1 MANKKNSAVEIPY
14 LLSEAVKN
22 GRAVLFLGAG
32 ASKECRNAKG
42 EMPPDA
48 DQLRDIIS
56 LKYMGKMMPNRTVM
70 TVAEMAIEN
79 GAGSNLVF
87 ETVNTALQ
95 GFDTSEAHKL
105 ITDFNWRT
113 IATTNY
119 DTFVES
125 AYSDPK
131 RRRQTLI
138 PFVKDDEP
146 VEERMR
152 QAQHPVQYLKLH
164 GCLNHRLDKDI
175 PLVLSW
181 EQYETYEANRVR
193 MFNRL
198 RDLAHETPIIF
209 VGYGMGDGHIRSLIY
224 RLEGKTRPR
233 WYIVD
238 PNAEEEDAK
247 FWNGKNVEVITSR
260 FGEFMMALDE
270 SLPKLLRFFAPP
282 VEANDFSLRSY
293 YATPAE
299 ESDAVRTSLSKDLL
313 LIHSSMGAAEQT
325 ASRFYSGY
333 DTGFGAILNRL
344 DARRKV
350 TDDLLFKTLLEI
362 ELPTAPHLF
371 VLRGPGG
378 AGKTIA
384 LKRAAFDAATANGAL
399 VLWLQETGQLR
410 TDVFLEISDLVRR
423 PIYLFVDQIALHVEK
438 LIPFLKTMKAR
449 NIPIVI
455 IGSERES
462 DWATY
467 CTPLEDILV
476 PQFLRV
482 GSLTSGEVENLLD
495 LLERHNCLGDLAAR
509 SRDKQI
515 EAFVSAEFADRQLLV
530 ALHVLTRGLP
540 FETIVLKEYEAVNPE
555 QARRLYLD
563 IATMNQFNV
572 QVRAGTIS
580 RASGI
585 EFLDYE
591 QKFFE
596 PLKDIIS
603 TVKDGYTQDYA
614 YRTRHPRI
622 SEMVFRQICSDDASK
637 AAQFIRLIDGF
648 DVGYSSDRRALEG
661 ICRGR
666 TLAENFGD
674 ADSVREIYRAALS
687 IAPREAYLYQQ
698 WAIFESNH
706 PQGDIVE
713 AESLAEFA
721 SDQEPRNPT
730 FLHTRAEVSRK
741 RAKRETSLVL
751 KEQLRRLSRSFLER
765 MPRDSRFTVST
776 RCKLLVDEVADL
788 GDTLSETERST
799 EDRNFAM
806 KLKETTVALAKAQQD
821 FPDDPEM
828 FETEARLWDEMKDK
842 DRALKALERAWKKLP
857 KGMGAAIRIGKIYAA
872 AGRPE
877 AQEII
882 LKEALE
888 RDPEDRD
895 THLAMALHLLEMTP
909 ADLVGADRHLRD
921 SFRSGDQNFEA
932 RYMLAQLMFVKG
944 DILPATELFDEINR
958 RAPKEFRKYAPR
970 FDNAITVSMP
980 EYNGSIETIGEGFS
994 FLRSGAFPTNVYAH
1008 RKAFQDE
1015 EMDMLQVGQE
1025 VRFRARFNRQG
1036 PVAVEVKVKSAG
1048 GMSGPDK
1055 ASGQDWK

>member
-1 MANKKNSAVEIPY
+1 MATKKKNSVEIPY

-22 GRAVLFLGAG
+22 GRAILFLGAG
-32 ASKECRNAKG
+32 ASKECKNAKG
-42 EMPPDA
+42 DTPPNA

-56 LKYMGKMMPNRTVM
+56 MKYMGKLMPKRTVM

-87 ETVNTALQ
+87 ETVNSAFQ
-95 GFDTSEAHKL
+95 GFETSEAHKM

-119 DTFVES
+119 DLFVES

-181 EQYETYEANRVR
+181 EQYETHEANRVR
-193 MFNRL
+193 LFSRL
-198 RDLAHETPIIF
+198 SDLAHETPIIF
-209 VGYGMGDGHIRSLIY
+209 AGYGMGDGHIRSLIY
-224 RLEGKTRPR
+224 RLEGKSRPR
-233 WYIVD
+233 WYIID
-238 PNAEEEDAK
+238 PSAEEEDVK
-247 FWNGKNVEVITSR
+247 FWNGKNVEVMTCR
-260 FGEFMMALDE
+260 FGEFMTALDDAI
-270 SLPKLLRFFAPP
+270 PKLLRFFTPP
-282 VEANDFSLRSY
+282 KEANDFPLRAY
-293 YATPAE
+293 YAAQVE
-299 ESDAVRTSLSKDLL
+299 ESEAVRTSLAKDLVL
-313 LIHSSMGAAEQT
+313 VHSTMGAAEQT
-325 ASRFYSGY
+325 AARFYSGY

-350 TDDLLFKTLLEI
+350 TDDLLFKALLEL

-399 VLWLQETGQLR
+399 VLWLQESGQLR
-410 TDVFLEISDLVRR
+410 TDVFLEIADLVRR
-423 PIYLFVDQIALHVEK
+423 PIYLFVDQVSLHVEK
-438 LIPFLKTMKAR
+438 LMPFLKTMKAR
-449 NIPIVI
+449 NIPIVV
-455 IGSERES
+455 IGAERES

-467 CTPLEDILV
+467 CAPLEDILV

-482 GSLTSGEVENLLD
+482 GTLSSGEVENLLD
-495 LLERHNCLGDLAAR
+495 LLERHNCLGDLVDR
-509 SRDKQI
+509 SRAQQV
-515 EAFVSAEFADRQLLV
+515 EAFVGFADRQLLV
-530 ALHVLTRGLP
+530 ALHVLTKGIP

-563 IATMNQFNV
+563 IATMNQFGV
-572 QVRAGTIS
+572 PVRAGTIS

-603 TVKDGYTQDYA
+603 TVKDNYTQDYV
-614 YRTRHPRI
+614 YKTRHPRI
-622 SEMVFRQICSDDASK
+622 AEMVFRQICSDDGSK
-637 AAQFIRLIDGF
+637 AAQFIRIIDGF

-666 TLAENFGD
+666 TLAENFGH
-674 ADSVREIYRAALS
+674 ADSVREIYRAAVS
-687 IAPREAYLYQQ
+687 IAPKQAYLYQQ

-706 PQGDIVE
+706 PQGDILE

-721 SDQEPRNPT
+721 SDEEPKNAT
-730 FLHTRAEVSRK
+730 FLHTRAEVTRK
-741 RAKRETSLVL
+741 RAKREASAVL
-751 KEQLRRLSRSFLER
+751 KDQLRRLARTFLDK
-765 MPRDSRFTVST
+765 MPSTSRFTVST

-788 GDTLSETERST
+788 GDTLSDSEKTT
-799 EDRNFAM
+799 EDRNFAQ
-806 KLKETTVALAKAQQD
+806 KLKETTVALARAQQD

-842 DRALKALERAWKKLP
+842 DRALKALERAWRKLP
-857 KGMGAAIRIGKIYAA
+857 KGMGTAIRIGKIYAA

-877 AQEII
+877 DQEAI
-882 LKEALE
+882 LKEALV

-895 THLAMALHLLEMTP
+895 THFAMAVHLLEKTP
-909 ADLVGADRHLRD
+909 TDLVGADRHLRD
-921 SFRSGDQNFEA
+921 SFQHSDQNFEA
-932 RYMLAQLMFVKG
+932 RHMLAQLMFVRG
-944 DILPATELFDEINR
+944 DIGPATDLFADINR
-958 RAPKEFRKYAPR
+958 RAPKEFRKLAPR
-970 FDNAITVSMP
+970 FDNAITASMP
-980 EYNGSIETIGEGFS
+980 DYTGSIETMREGFC
-994 FLRSGAFPTNVYAH
+994 FLRSGAFPANVYAH
-1008 RKAFQDE
+1008 RTAFQNE
-1015 EMDMLQVGQE
+1015 EMDDLQVGQE

-1036 PVAVEVKVKSAG
+1036 PVAVEVSVKPPEGTQPS
-1048 GMSGPDK
+1048 
-1055 ASGQDWK
+1055 